1 MSVLRVPFGLP
12 NAARRPPATKGAFRV
27 RVTRMLVAL
36 GIGSMSFVESRLGV
50 GKTSGTLG

>member
-12 NAARRPPATKGAFRV
+12 NAARRPPAAKGVVQLRAA
-27 RVTRMLVAL
+27 RMLIGLA
-36 GIGSMSFVESRLGV
+36 IGSMSFIESTLGV